1 MRAADGGP
9 RIGSG
14 SSLYVHRTRKRAV
27 SEPCCTAIAAQQ
39 HRLGLRPPRPAGLLI
54 HTSKAS
60 ETVHIATECPTS
72 MLQCISTA
80 PPCSAEEPESKCN
93 ARESKPLSAVSK
105 ALGLPLSRG
114 KRGKALGGV
123 CAVFKKVVRHL
134 GTPHR
139 RPARRPASASTTLR
153 KTTSHLPPAAYSLLR
168 N

>member
-1 MRAADGGP
+1 
-9 RIGSG
+9 
-14 SSLYVHRTRKRAV
+14 
-27 SEPCCTAIAAQQ
+27 
-39 HRLGLRPPRPAGLLI
+39 
-54 HTSKAS
+54 
-60 ETVHIATECPTS
+60 

-80 PPCSAEEPESKCN
+80 PPCSAEKPESKCD

-139 RPARRPASASTTLR
+139 RPARRPASARMQGYCNIASCRMRINPPNLQRTLDR
-153 KTTSHLPPAAYSLLR
+153 MSFGLHVNVDICLKLTSNKWNVTRAEGHFPRPWGRPPCRFCPDNLVRTVGRGLR
-168 N
+168 SYL